1 MLRLGVSQ
9 EEDADGHDGDDEMN
23 NATHTVMSA
32 CPIKQPMK
40 SIIYRSYTSYLSTS

>member
-9 EEDADGHDGDDEMN
+9 EEGADGHDADEIN
-23 NATHTVMSA
+23 NATLTVMSA